1 MNFPSDIHTSRLAI
15 GTAQFGLRYGSR
27 STREIV
33 SSLEVQKI
41 LHTASAMNIS
51 TIDTAI
57 SYGNAE
63 EKLGQIG
70 VKDFNIISKLPP
82 YAEANFYQNSWA
94 REYLTSTLTR
104 LGVDRLYGL
113 LLHRPSDLNQRS
125 GKGLYNELL
134 ELKNEGLISKIGV
147 SIYHPSELDELIK
160 TYSLDLIQCPV
171 NIFTDKLF
179 SSSWLDQVR
188 DQSIEIHSRSTFLQ
202 GVLAMPAGER
212 PAYFNKWRRKFEIFD
227 SWCLTQKITPVQA
240 CLAHS
245 LSYPQVSKI
254 VVGVSSEIQLKEFL
268 SVKLNSDLRTP
279 NECSS
284 MNMNLIDPRLWPIF

>member
-1 MNFPSDIHTSRLAI
+1 MNFPSDIHPSRLAI

-51 TIDTAI
+51 MIDTAV

-94 REYLTSTLTR
+94 RENLTSTLTR

-134 ELKNEGLISKIGV
+134 ELKNEGLISKIGI

-160 TYSLDLIQCPV
+160 T
-171 NIFTDKLF
+171 
-179 SSSWLDQVR
+179 
-188 DQSIEIHSRSTFLQ
+188 
-202 GVLAMPAGER
+202 
-212 PAYFNKWRRKFEIFD
+212 
-227 SWCLTQKITPVQA
+227 
-240 CLAHS
+240 
-245 LSYPQVSKI
+245 
-254 VVGVSSEIQLKEFL
+254 
-268 SVKLNSDLRTP
+268 
-279 NECSS
+279 
-284 MNMNLIDPRLWPIF
+284 